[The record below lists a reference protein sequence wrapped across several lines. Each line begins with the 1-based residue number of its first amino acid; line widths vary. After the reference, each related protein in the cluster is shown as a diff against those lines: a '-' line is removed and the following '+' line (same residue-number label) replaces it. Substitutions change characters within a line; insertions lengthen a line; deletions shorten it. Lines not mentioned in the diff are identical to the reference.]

1 MVAVV
6 AVVVVV
12 VVVVA
17 HSIGDRMAH
26 ATAWLPIRKFPL
38 CTVALPRVATVQL
51 FPFTAVFD
59 ESWPSVKFSIA

>member
-1 MVAVV
+1 MVVAVAAVVAVV
-6 AVVVVV
+6 AVV
-12 VVVVA
+12 A
-17 HSIGDRMAH
+17 RSIGDRMAH

-59 ESWPSVKFSIA
+59 ESWPSVQFSIA